1 MFYNG
6 ILLRII
12 KRKCRSDDL
21 KSLVDTFY
29 FSDTIGFIIMFKKRY
44 KLCIMGKLVTKQ
56 GLEKIKK
63 ELKNRKVSLR
73 QKIADA
79 IKEAKEQG
87 DLSENAEYSEAKK
100 QQAENEA
107 RISEL
112 EFMLK
117 EATVVEYD
125 KNSGVIQMGS
135 KVKAKVDGAEM
146 EIQIVGSNESNPDEM
161 KISNESPLG
170 KVLLGRTKGDKVDA
184 ITPGGKI
191 TYKILDV
198 E

>member
-1 MFYNG
+1 
-6 ILLRII
+6 
-12 KRKCRSDDL
+12 
-21 KSLVDTFY
+21 
-29 FSDTIGFIIMFKKRY
+29 
-44 KLCIMGKLVTKQ
+44 MGKLVTKQ

>member
-1 MFYNG
+1 
-6 ILLRII
+6 
-12 KRKCRSDDL
+12 
-21 KSLVDTFY
+21 
-29 FSDTIGFIIMFKKRY
+29 
-44 KLCIMGKLVTKQ
+44 MGKLVTKE
-56 GLEKIKK
+56 GFKKIKD
-63 ELKNRKVSLR
+63 ELKNRKISLR

-135 KVKAKVDGAEM
+135 KVKAKINDTEM
-146 EIQIVGSNESNPDEM
+146 EFQVVGSNESNPDEM
-161 KISNESPLG
+161 KISNEAPLG
-170 KVLLGRTKGDKVDA
+170 KALLGRVKGDKVDVA
-184 ITPGGKI
+184 TPGGKV
-191 TYKILDV
+191 TYEILDV
-198 E
+198 K